1 MILLEKIGTLL
12 TLSGAAQ
19 KSGRRV
25 LESDLGIFHGYS
37 MVFSQ
42 GKIQWL
48 GPDKK
53 IPKDFRKKIRKSIL
67 ARDWTVM
74 PGLIESHTHSV
85 FAGSRSAEF
94 EMRLQG
100 KSYQEIA
107 ASGGGIL
114 STVKATRKESAGNLL
129 KITQDRVNNFIAQG
143 VSTLEI
149 KTGYA
154 LDEKNE
160 LKLLKTI
167 RSLKG
172 PRVISTFLGAHAIPP
187 EFKDEN
193 DYLDFLMQ
201 KVFPKLANKTA
212 GNLAQKKSKGLADRV
227 DIFVE
232 KGFFSS
238 ASAKKYLNA
247 ARQLGLPTT
256 IHADQLTL
264 SGGTDLAIELQ
275 SQSADHL
282 IQIGDKEIARL
293 AKSDVTA
300 GLLPVADIY
309 MKCPFPPARR
319 LIDAGV
325 RVALATDFNPGT
337 CPSMDINLVGLISRL
352 EMKMSLPEVISAY
365 TVGAAHALGLAKIT
379 GSLEVGKSAD
389 FLCTTNEWTDLFYSP
404 GKTLMEKVFL
414 EGSPIFPQKYK

>member
-1 MILLEKIGTLL
+1 MIILEKIGTLL

-19 KSGRRV
+19 KGGRRV
-25 LESDLGIFHGYS
+25 LESDLGIFRDYS
-37 MVFSQ
+37 MIFSQ

-53 IPKDFRKKIRKSIL
+53 IPKDFRKKIKKSIS

-74 PGLIESHTHSV
+74 PGLIESHTHSI

-107 ASGGGIL
+107 ANGGGIL

-129 KITQDRVNNFIAQG
+129 RITQQRVNHFLAQG

-167 RSLKG
+167 RSLQG
-172 PRVISTFLGAHAIPP
+172 PKIISSFLAAHAIPP
-187 EFKDEN
+187 EFKNEN
-193 DYLDFLMQ
+193 DYLEFLMQ
-201 KVFPKLANKTA
+201 KVFPKLKP
-212 GNLAQKKSKGLADRV
+212 KSAKKGLADRV
-227 DIFVE
+227 DIFIE

-238 ASAKKYLNA
+238 AAGKKYLTA
-247 ARQLGLPTT
+247 AKQLGLPTT

-275 SQSADHL
+275 SQSADHV
-282 IQIGDKEIARL
+282 IQIGDKEIAKL

-309 MKCPFPPARR
+309 MKCPFPPARKM
-319 LIDAGV
+319 IDAGV

-337 CPSMDINLVGLISRL
+337 CPSMDINLVGLIARL

-365 TVGAAHALGLAKIT
+365 TVGAAHALGLAEMT
-379 GSLEVGKSAD
+379 GSLEIGKSAD
-389 FLCTTNEWTDLFYSP
+389 FLCTKNEWTDLFYSP
-404 GKTLMEKVFL
+404 GISFIENVFVEGRPSLM
-414 EGSPIFPQKYK
+414 QKYK